1 MSRYYDDYVE
11 HSWGTD
17 PKQKVKEKAYNAAYY
32 AQHKAEILARQAK
45 RNAKK
50 AGKAIGEGASAA
62 GRAIGEGASAAGRI
76 ANKAGRRIVGND
88 AKKQYK
94 KANAKYKENKEL
106 AKYYKTAWGDTWG
119 FEDDPY
125 MGDSIKAS
133 KQGYKIATKES
144 KKYKKKADKAKFEYD
159 TSLVGVRDHAGKAIK
174 KAGKTLKKAKKNLS
188 KSLNPEPTVTL
199 GDPVVTGTNGVPT
212 KKSKTKAPK
221 KVVKKSK
228 SSKHDS
234 VTVTL
239 GEPVV
244 TGTNGVPT
252 KKSKSKA
259 CKKKKK

>member
-17 PKQKVKEKAYNAAYY
+17 PKQKAKEKAYNAVYY

-45 RNAKK
+45 NNAKK
-50 AGKAIGEGASAA
+50 AGRAIGEGASAA
-62 GRAIGEGASAAGRI
+62 GRAISEGASTAGRI

-119 FEDDPY
+119 FENDPY
-125 MGDSIKAS
+125 MGDTIKAS

-188 KSLNPEPTVTL
+188 KSMNPESTVTL
-199 GDPVVTGTNGVPT
+199 EEPAVT
-212 KKSKTKAPK
+212 S
-221 KVVKKSK
+221 
-228 SSKHDS
+228 
-234 VTVTL
+234 
-239 GEPVV
+239 
-244 TGTNGVPT
+244 TNGVPT

-259 CKKKKK
+259 SKKKKK